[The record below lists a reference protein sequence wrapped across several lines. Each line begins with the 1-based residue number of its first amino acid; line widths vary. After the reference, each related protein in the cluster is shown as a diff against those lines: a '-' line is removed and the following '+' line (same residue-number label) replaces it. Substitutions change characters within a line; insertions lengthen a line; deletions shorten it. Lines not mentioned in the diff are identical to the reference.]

1 MKYLS
6 TKFEDYISEC
16 EKQNLHKNIEPL
28 FDLYNNK
35 NELNNYI
42 FYGTS
47 GIGKYTQSL
56 NFIKKYSPSL
66 LKYERKINIQLT
78 AKKEYIFKLSDVHIE
93 IDMSL
98 LGCNAKVLFN
108 EIYNSALDI
117 FSTRQE
123 HFGFIL
129 CKNFHTIHNE
139 LLDIF
144 YSYMQTLTHKNV
156 KIVFILLTEQIS
168 FIPNNILNRCE
179 IISFKRPTKT
189 MYFKCIKKNMK
200 DKELHKI
207 KNIKNLISDIDEL
220 DNLNTKII
228 NKIIDNITN
237 YKNIKFLEFRDT
249 IYDIFIYNINLDE
262 CLYEIINYYIEKKM
276 INNDKLELIF
286 DKLYKF
292 FRFYNNNY
300 RPIYHLERFLY
311 NLCKIIHEF

>member
-16 EKQNLHKNIEPL
+16 EKQNLHKNLKPL
-28 FDLYNNK
+28 FDLYNDK

-42 FYGTS
+42 FYGAS
-47 GIGKYTQSL
+47 GIGKYTQAL
-56 NFIKKYSPSL
+56 NFMKKYSPST
-66 LKYERKINIQLT
+66 LKYERKINVLT

-108 EIYNSALDI
+108 EIYNSTLDI
-117 FSTRQE
+117 FSTRQD

-129 CKNFHTIHNE
+129 CKNFHSIHNE

-144 YSYMQTLTHKNV
+144 YSYMQTLTHRNV

-168 FIPNNILNRCE
+168 FISDNILNRSE
-179 IISFKRPTKT
+179 VISFKRPTKT
-189 MYFKCIKKNMK
+189 TYFKCIKKNMK

-207 KNIKNLISDIDEL
+207 KNIKNLISEIDEL
-220 DNLNTKII
+220 EIINTTIISKII
-228 NKIIDNITN
+228 NNISN
-237 YKNIKFLEFRDT
+237 YENIKFLEFRDT
-249 IYDIFIYNINLDE
+249 IYDIFIYNIDLDD
-262 CLYEIINYYIEKKM
+262 CLYEIINYYIDKKM
-276 INNDKLELIF
+276 INDRKLELIF